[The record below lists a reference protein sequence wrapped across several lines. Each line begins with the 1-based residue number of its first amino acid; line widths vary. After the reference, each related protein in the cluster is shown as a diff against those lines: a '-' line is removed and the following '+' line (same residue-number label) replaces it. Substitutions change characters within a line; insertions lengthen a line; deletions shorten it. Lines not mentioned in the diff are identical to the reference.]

1 MINRY
6 CENCGKILNKKT
18 LICEACGTDYNE
30 KPKCDHFYDFFAYM
44 DEPRTCST
52 TLVFRCSKCKEE
64 IKLNC
69 DPNMFRHPTGG
80 RAIYER

>member
-30 KPKCDHFYDFFAYM
+30 KPQCNHFFTKWCYTE
-44 DEPRTCST
+44 EPIYGTAK
-52 TLVFRCSKCKEE
+52 LVFRCSKCKETIE
-64 IKLNC
+64 LNC
-69 DPNMFRHPTGG
+69 SLDMVNSMMRG
-80 RAIYER
+80 AC